1 MAKKSLDEIILELK
15 QELENLGVKPYDR
28 QHGRK
33 GETKENEEEEKKRL
47 RNNLASQLSRAR
59 KRKIIA
65 DNDASVII
73 SYNKDFINDENGINK
88 VDERRFKQ
96 CFIYENIAPEYDYVR
111 RMTGLNLEQINILE
125 QKYKMFCAKEM

>member
-1 MAKKSLDEIILELK
+1 MAKKSLDEIIQDLKCQLEDM
-15 QELENLGVKPYDR
+15 GIKPYDR

-33 GETKENEEEEKKRL
+33 GIEKENEEEEKKRL

-65 DNDASVII
+65 DKDVSVII
-73 SYNKDFINDENGINK
+73 NEDFINDENGINK

-96 CFIYENIAPEYDYVR
+96 CFVYENIAPEYDYVR
-111 RMTGLNLEQINILE
+111 RMTGLNIDQISILE
-125 QKYKMFCAKEM
+125 QKYKMFCAKTL

>member
-1 MAKKSLDEIILELK
+1 MAKKTIDEIIQDLKCQLEDM
-15 QELENLGVKPYDR
+15 GIKPYDR

-33 GETKENEEEEKKRL
+33 GIEKENEEEEKKRL

-65 DNDASVII
+65 DKDVSVII
-73 SYNKDFINDENGINK
+73 NEDFINDENGINK

-96 CFIYENIAPEYDYVR
+96 CFVYENIAPEYDYVR
-111 RMTGLNLEQINILE
+111 RMTGLNIDQISILE
-125 QKYKMFCAKEM
+125 QKYKMFCAKTL